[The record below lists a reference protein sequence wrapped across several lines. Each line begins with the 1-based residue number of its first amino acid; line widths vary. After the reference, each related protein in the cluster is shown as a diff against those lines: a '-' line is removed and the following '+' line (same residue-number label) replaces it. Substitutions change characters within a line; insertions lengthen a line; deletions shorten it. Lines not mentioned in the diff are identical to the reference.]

1 MARVQIVVQQ
11 ITRTGL
17 EETTVAAETDGNSW
31 NNTGKEI
38 LHIINGA
45 TDCIITVDTPR
56 GVDGQVTTSR
66 TVTCTANEERFIGP
80 FPPEDFNQ
88 RGSLGDIVHVD
99 YDVITNV
106 TVAVIRI

>member
-1 MARVQIVVQQ
+1 MARVAITVQQ
-11 ITRTGL
+11 ISRTGL
-17 EETTVAAETDGNSW
+17 EETLEAAQTDGNSW

-45 TDCIITVDTPR
+45 TDVLITVATPR

-66 TVTCTANEERFIGP
+66 VVTCSANEERFIGP

-88 RGSLGDIVHVD
+88 RGALGDIVHCD
-99 YDVITNV
+99 YDSVANV